1 MSTYTVELNDTLV
14 NDTLV
19 NNTRVNNTRGNEIR
33 GRSPNKSD
41 NFKRSKSESKNINA
55 MFCPY
60 CNINF
65 QTEGRFKIH
74 YETQVHK
81 NNLIKC
87 KKPINLFKLEK
98 SL

>member
-1 MSTYTVELNDTLV
+1 MTTYTVELNDTI
-14 NDTLV
+14 V
-19 NNTRVNNTRGNEIR
+19 NNTRVNNTRVNDTRVNDTR
-33 GRSPNKSD
+33 GRSPNKLIT
-41 NFKRSKSESKNINA
+41 FKRSKSESKNVNA

-87 KKPINLFKLEK
+87 KKPINLFKL
-98 SL
+98 